1 MIDANEVFVDIDFY
15 CLLGE
20 VFFGHKGYFGQD
32 LYGFNDCFYEI
43 FKFEK
48 TTEIVDK
55 GAKVIIKNPFH
66 LKDVLT
72 EEIFSELLKIFER
85 KGFLVELV

>member
-1 MIDANEVFVDIDFY
+1 M
-15 CLLGE
+15 
-20 VFFGHKGYFGQD
+20 FFGHNGYFGQD
-32 LYGFNDCFYEI
+32 LYGLNDCFYYI

-55 GAKVIIKNPFH
+55 GAKVIIKNPSH